1 MADLRPFTKLHDPPM
16 WNSGAHLYD
25 DRSTSFETN
34 HRRDVPVSA
43 GFGIPENSIFLVLE
57 KLNSQY

>member
-1 MADLRPFTKLHDPPM
+1 MIGRCGIAVLIC
-16 WNSGAHLYD
+16 ND